1 MGTRYMNQLL
11 INEVF
16 GPTIQG
22 EGPAA
27 GRRCAFVRL
36 AICPLHCVWCDTAY
50 TWAFTE
56 AKAERHENGI
66 VYDREAEVHPM
77 DVEYVYG
84 AAITAAEGSGMV
96 VISGGEP
103 LAQVPPRLQ
112 GAEQPFG
119 NALSEEDPL
128 GQLVYKLN
136 TNNID
141 VHIETAGIRKPSEG
155 LDMWVHQ
162 YVVSPKLSSSG
173 NNKVIRYNAKVLDF
187 FASSDK
193 ADFKFVITD
202 TRDLE
207 EVDQIVDDHLIP
219 RSRVWLMPEGV
230 TPEAIQSKTR
240 MVAEAAVARG
250 YNFSSRLHVLAW
262 GDQRGY

>member
-1 MGTRYMNQLL
+1 MTKLL
-11 INEVF
+11 INEIF

-36 AICPLHCVWCDTAY
+36 AICPLECRWCDTLY

-56 AKAERHENGI
+56 AKAAHHDNGI

-84 AAITAAEGSGMV
+84 AAIAAAGGSGMV

-103 LAQVPPRLQ
+103 LAQIPPRLQ
-112 GAEQPFG
+112 GAERPFG
-119 NALSEEDPL
+119 DALDEENDPL
-128 GQLVYKLN
+128 GLLVYKLN
-136 TNNID
+136 TSNID

-162 YVVSPKLSSSG
+162 YVVSPKLESSG
-173 NNKVIRYNAKVLDF
+173 NRKVTRYRPKVLDF
-187 FASSDK
+187 FAGSDK

-202 TRDLE
+202 TRDLA

-230 TPEAIQSKTR
+230 TPEAIQSKTQ
-240 MVAEAAVARG
+240 MVAEASVARG